1 MSKKEKHSVVD
12 EIKSLMVKF
21 GFLKSEDF
29 LKLVDGT
36 EIKLDGDLVEGVAA
50 MVVTEDSEIPVP
62 DGTHALESG
71 AKIVTEGGIIKSVE
85 MPAEESEMED
95 AVAIDEEAAGDV
107 EEVEMEEVIEVEV
120 PVEVPAEVAAPAIE
134 AIVEAIVPIL
144 EKVKDLEEELT
155 KVKASFESFKKEAA
169 GSPVNK
175 NKKDFKSHDKDELVH
190 KILALKKA
198 HK

>member
-1 MSKKEKHSVVD
+1 MSKEKSVVG

-29 LKLVDGT
+29 LKLADGT
-36 EIKLDGDLVEGVAA
+36 EIKLDGDLAEGVAV
-50 MVVTEDSEIPVP
+50 MVVTEDSEIAAP
-62 DGTHALESG
+62 DGTHELEDG

-85 MPAEESEMED
+85 MPAEEAEMEEE
-95 AVAIDEEAAGDV
+95 VIDEAAGDV
-107 EEVEMEEVIEVEV
+107 EEVEMEEEVIEVEV
-120 PVEVPAEVAAPAIE
+120 PGVLPAEVAAPAIE

-144 EKVKDLEEELT
+144 EKVKSLEEELT

-175 NKKDFKSHDKDELVH
+175 NKKDFKSHDKDELVN

-198 HK
+198 YK

>member
-1 MSKKEKHSVVD
+1 MSKEQKTVIG

-36 EIKLDGDLVEGVAA
+36 ELKLDGDLAEGVSV
-50 MVVTEDSEIPVP
+50 MVVTEDSEIAAP
-62 DGTHALESG
+62 DGTHELEDG
-71 AKIVTEGGIIKSVE
+71 AKIVTEGGIIMSVE
-85 MPAEESEMED
+85 LPEVEMED
-95 AVAIDEEAAGDV
+95 EVAIDEEAEGI
-107 EEVEMEEVIEVEV
+107 EQVEMEEEVIEVEV
-120 PVEVPAEVAAPAIE
+120 PGVLPAEIAAPAVE

-144 EKVKDLEEELT
+144 EKVKSLEEELT

-169 GSPVNK
+169 GAPVNK
-175 NKKDFKSHDKDELVH
+175 NKKDFKSHDKDELVI

-198 HK
+198 YK

>member
-1 MSKKEKHSVVD
+1 MSKEKSVVG

-29 LKLVDGT
+29 LKLADGT
-36 EIKLDGDLVEGVAA
+36 EIKLDGDLAEGVAV
-50 MVVTEDSEIPVP
+50 MVVTEEAEIAAP
-62 DGTHALESG
+62 DGTHELEDG
-71 AKIVTEGGIIKSVE
+71 AKIVTEGGIIMSVE
-85 MPAEESEMED
+85 LPEVEEMED
-95 AVAIDEEAAGDV
+95 EVAIDEEAEGI
-107 EEVEMEEVIEVEV
+107 EEIQMEEEVIEVEV

-144 EKVKDLEEELT
+144 EKVKSLEEELT

-169 GSPVNK
+169 GAPVNK
-175 NKKDFKSHDKDELVH
+175 NKKDFKSHDKDELVN

>member
-1 MSKKEKHSVVD
+1 MSKEKSVVG

-29 LKLVDGT
+29 LKLADGT
-36 EIKLDGDLVEGVAA
+36 EIKLDGDLAEGVAV
-50 MVVTEDSEIPVP
+50 MVVTEDSEIPAP
-62 DGTHALESG
+62 DGTHELEDG
-71 AKIVTEGGIIKSVE
+71 AKIVTEGGIIMSVE
-85 MPAEESEMED
+85 LPEVEEMED
-95 AVAIDEEAAGDV
+95 EVAIDEEAEGI
-107 EEVEMEEVIEVEV
+107 EEVQMEDEVIEVEV
-120 PVEVPAEVAAPAIE
+120 PGVLPAEIAAPAVE
-134 AIVEAIVPIL
+134 AIVEAIVPLL
-144 EKVKDLEEELT
+144 EKVKSLEEELT

-169 GSPVNK
+169 GTPVNK

>member
-1 MSKKEKHSVVD
+1 MSKEKSVVG

-29 LKLVDGT
+29 LKLADGT
-36 EIKLDGDLVEGVAA
+36 EIKLDGDLAEGVAV
-50 MVVTEDSEIPVP
+50 MVVTEEAEIAAP
-62 DGTHALESG
+62 DGTHELEDG
-71 AKIVTEGGIIKSVE
+71 AKIVTEGGIIMSVE
-85 MPAEESEMED
+85 LPEVEEMEEE
-95 AVAIDEEAAGDV
+95 VIDEAAGDV
-107 EEVEMEEVIEVEV
+107 EEVEMEEEVIEVEV

-144 EKVKDLEEELT
+144 EKVKSLEEELT

-169 GSPVNK
+169 GAPVNK
-175 NKKDFKSHDKDELVH
+175 NKKDFKSHDKDELVN

>member
-1 MSKKEKHSVVD
+1 MSKEQKTVIG

-36 EIKLDGDLVEGVAA
+36 ELKLDGDLAEGVSV
-50 MVVTEDSEIPVP
+50 MVVTEDSEIAAP
-62 DGTHALESG
+62 DGTHELEDG
-71 AKIVTEGGIIKSVE
+71 AKIVTEGGIIMSVE
-85 MPAEESEMED
+85 LPEVEMED
-95 AVAIDEEAAGDV
+95 EVAIDEEAEGI
-107 EEVEMEEVIEVEV
+107 EQVEMEEEVIEVEV
-120 PVEVPAEVAAPAIE
+120 PGVLPAEIAAPAVE

-144 EKVKDLEEELT
+144 EHVKSLEEELT

-175 NKKDFKSHDKDELVH
+175 NKKDFKSHDKDELVN

-198 HK
+198 YK